1 MTAESLR
8 HNLQDEGGYSLV
20 EMITVMAILGVV
32 LGGIVTLFTAGI
44 RSDADQNARF
54 QAQQDTRLALDKV
67 RRDVHSACT
76 ISTPNTYNTWASSV
90 TLYYR
95 ADSCASGASSITW
108 CTSANGST
116 WTLYRVV
123 ATTCTGS
130 LVQVGG
136 SLTAANIFAY
146 IPPNSHLATSTSVGT
161 GTAAGAIATQDASY
175 SLPRLHVDLTVRKA
189 GASNSY
195 RLIDDIAFRNGPR
208 TCAGVATC

>member
-1 MTAESLR
+1 MI
-8 HNLQDEGGYSLV
+8 QDEGGYSLI
-20 EMITVMAILGVV
+20 EMITVMAILGIV

-90 TLYYR
+90 TLYYA
-95 ADSCASGASSITW
+95 ADNCASGASSVTW
-108 CTSANGST
+108 CTSASGST

-123 ATTCTGS
+123 AATCTGS
-130 LVQVGG
+130 LVPVAS

-146 IPPNSHLATSTSVGT
+146 IPPNAHLVTSTSVGA
-161 GTAAGAIATQDASY
+161 GTAGTAIATQDASY
-175 SLPRLHVDLTVRKA
+175 SLPRLHVDLTVQKT
-189 GASNSY
+189 GASHSY
-195 RLIDDIAFRNGPR
+195 RLTDDIAFRNGPR
-208 TCAGVATC
+208 ACGAGLATC